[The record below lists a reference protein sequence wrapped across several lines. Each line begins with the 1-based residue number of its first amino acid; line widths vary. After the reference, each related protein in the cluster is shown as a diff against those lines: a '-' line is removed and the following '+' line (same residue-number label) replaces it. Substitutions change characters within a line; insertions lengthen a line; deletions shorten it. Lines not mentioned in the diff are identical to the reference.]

1 MRIRTLL
8 NKTGVTLVE
17 LLVVLVIFAV
27 VVAGIYRVFVAQT
40 KAYTIQDQ
48 VVEVQQNIRSA
59 MEILLRDVRMAG
71 YDNDNPDST
80 ITIAN
85 PIIPADH
92 SVTVNYEFNNTQ
104 RCETIYSVT
113 VGTTGGILRRQV
125 TMYPNTGGPIGGST
139 TDGLLENVAALDLTY
154 GVDTD
159 NDGSV
164 NSWVSA
170 GSVGTAKVIALK
182 VSLVARPDQTNPDVQ
197 KMVSPRALESTVTL
211 RNRCLIKF

>member
-1 MRIRTLL
+1 
-8 NKTGVTLVE
+8 
-17 LLVVLVIFAV
+17 
-27 VVAGIYRVFVAQT
+27 
-40 KAYTIQDQ
+40 
-48 VVEVQQNIRSA
+48 
-59 MEILLRDVRMAG
+59 
-71 YDNDNPDST
+71 
-80 ITIAN
+80 
-85 PIIPADH
+85 
-92 SVTVNYEFNNTQ
+92 
-104 RCETIYSVT
+104 
-113 VGTTGGILRRQV
+113 
-125 TMYPNTGGPIGGST
+125 MYPNTGGPIGGST
-139 TDGLLENVAALDLTY
+139 TDDLLENVDALDLTY

>member
-1 MRIRTLL
+1 MRIRNLL

-17 LLVVLVIFAV
+17 LLVVLVIFGV

-85 PIIPADH
+85 PIIPGDH
-92 SVTVNYEFNNTQ
+92 SVTVNYEFDNTS
-104 RCETIYSVT
+104 RCETIYSVNA
-113 VGTTGGILRRQV
+113 GILKRQV

-139 TDGLLENVAALDLTY
+139 TDDLLENVDALDLTY